1 MIHPLFYFSS
11 RRHLRQIGII
21 NGGVYSI
28 YLIIKTVSGQV
39 NSDWLVIPAQLNRV
53 PSRKFYMGRPQGRGI
68 LVKASKIEIRINK
81 GRVFILTSDS

>member
-39 NSDWLVIPAQLNRV
+39 NSELA
-53 PSRKFYMGRPQGRGI
+53 GGHQG
-68 LVKASKIEIRINK
+68 LFEAVVTPTDKA
-81 GRVFILTSDS
+81 

>member
-39 NSDWLVIPAQLNRV
+39 NSDWLVIPALLNGV
-53 PSRKFYMGRPQGRGI
+53 PSGKSY
-68 LVKASKIEIRINK
+68 KAPPSKAGHSGEGEQNK
-81 GRVFILTSDS
+81 DKD